1 MLSYTYRMGLPAGK
15 SHGFRKEEILQ
26 RRNWLI
32 ASIAAAFVCALAV
45 APGSRAQGGQGPLT
59 PPPVARPGF
68 RAVHYEVTATL
79 APATQILTG
88 HAVVDFEAT
97 EASRMIAAELH
108 ANLQITSLTDAAKK
122 PVPFERN
129 GMGVA
134 ITLPQAVGRGQRV
147 SLTFDYS
154 GPLANEENSPAP
166 GTRLASI
173 GPDGI
178 YLLQPARW
186 FPLTDF
192 PGNRYTAIFHLQ
204 VPETFLVAGTGV
216 PAGVENVQGAA
227 ALPQVIKPGAP
238 PPAPMGQKIFTF
250 KDDKPEASGT
260 FVANTFEKREVNTNG
275 LKISVFT
282 AAAHAQSQ
290 QIYGE
295 ATAKIVE
302 NFSSDFGPVTDP
314 NLTVAEMPDGSMPG
328 FAGPG
333 VVLLS
338 NREWDPKGNTRWL
351 SRFVAQQWFGNEVMP
366 ESLVDM
372 WVTDGLSRYCESLY
386 AGEAFGKSAG
396 DKVVDD
402 YTVGALMYGDN
413 AAITQSNQLKLYSNQ
428 YISIVVNKGAAVFN
442 MLHSILGDDAFKSML
457 REFYN
462 SHKGKSA
469 TNADMEQL
477 AQTDYAGRKVQSASN
492 ESNGS
497 MPSLTP
503 FFAQWLDSTGAPTF
517 SMDYV
522 IARTPKGFRVTGKI
536 KQDIETFNMPVEIEI
551 ETEGNPEYKTVQVV
565 GTETSFDVSSFGRP
579 KENGIILDPH
589 NYVLKSSG
597 SMKVRAIIA
606 RGETFAEQG
615 HFLEAVD
622 QYQKALDQEPNN
634 GLALFR
640 MGEAFFYQKNYAA
653 AANSFRGAI
662 GGINDANSK
671 WVEVW
676 SHIYMGKIF
685 DLTGQRDRAV
695 NEYNQAMHM
704 KDNTGG
710 AQEEAQKYLAAAY
723 KEGQ

>member
-1 MLSYTYRMGLPAGK
+1 MR
-15 SHGFRKEEILQ
+15 

-32 ASIAAAFVCALAV
+32 APFAAACLIAAAI
-45 APGSRAQGGQGPLT
+45 APAARAQGGQGPLT
-59 PPPVARPGF
+59 PPPVSHPGF
-68 RAVHYEVTATL
+68 RAVHYEVSVTV

-108 ANLQITSLTDAAKK
+108 PNLQITSLTDAAHK
-122 PVPFERN
+122 PVQFERN
-129 GMGVA
+129 GLGVT
-134 ITLPQAVGRGQRV
+134 ITLPQAVGRGQKV
-147 SLTFDYS
+147 ALTFDYS

-173 GPDGI
+173 GPDGV

-192 PGNRYTAIFHLQ
+192 PENRYTGVFKIQ
-204 VPETFLVAGTGV
+204 VPENFTVAGTGT
-216 PAGVENVQGAA
+216 PGTVENVIGTA
-227 ALPQVIKPGAP
+227 ALPQVVKPGAP
-238 PPAPMGQKIFTF
+238 PPPPTGQKVFTF
-250 KDDKPEASGT
+250 RDDRQEASGT
-260 FVANTFEKREVNTNG
+260 FVANAFAKREVNSDG
-275 LKISVFT
+275 LNISVFT
-282 AAAHAQSQ
+282 VDAQSKYAQ
-290 QIYGE
+290 VYGE
-295 ATAKIVE
+295 ATAKIVS
-302 NFSSDFGPVTDP
+302 NFSSDFGPVDEP

-328 FAGPG
+328 FFGPG
-333 VVLLS
+333 VVLLAQ
-338 NREWDPKGNTRWL
+338 REWDPRGNTRWL

-366 ESLVDM
+366 ASLVDM
-372 WVTDGLSRYCESLY
+372 WVTDGLSRYCEAVY
-386 AGEAFGKSAG
+386 AGELGGKSAA

-402 YTVGALMYGDN
+402 FTVGALMYGDS
-413 AAITQSNQLKLYSNQ
+413 APITQSNQLKLYSNQ
-428 YISIVVNKGAAVFN
+428 YISIVENKGAAVFN
-442 MLHSILGDDAFKSML
+442 MMHSILGDEPFRQML
-457 REFYN
+457 RDFY
-462 SHKGKSA
+462 STYKGKSA
-469 TNADMEQL
+469 TNLDMEQL
-477 AQTDYAGRKVQSASN
+477 AQSHYAGQKTQNAAD
-492 ESNGS
+492 ESGGS

-517 SMDYV
+517 TMDYV
-522 IARTPKGFRVTGKI
+522 IFRTPKGFRVTGKI
-536 KQDIETFNMPVEIEI
+536 KQDIETFNMPVELEI
-551 ETEGNPEYKTVQVV
+551 ETEGNPEYKTIQVV
-565 GTETSFDVSSFGRP
+565 GTETSFDVDTFGRP

-597 SMKVRAIIA
+597 AMKVRAIIA

-695 NEYNQAMHM
+695 NEYNQALHM

-710 AQEEAQKYLAAAY
+710 AQDEAQKYLAAAY